1 MEEWREPSCQYC
13 SRVVILIPDFL
24 IYFGIPNVVEH
35 GTARREAV
43 CLEGWREV
51 SGYDAGLM
59 RS

>member
-1 MEEWREPSCQYC
+1 M
-13 SRVVILIPDFL
+13 ILIPDFL